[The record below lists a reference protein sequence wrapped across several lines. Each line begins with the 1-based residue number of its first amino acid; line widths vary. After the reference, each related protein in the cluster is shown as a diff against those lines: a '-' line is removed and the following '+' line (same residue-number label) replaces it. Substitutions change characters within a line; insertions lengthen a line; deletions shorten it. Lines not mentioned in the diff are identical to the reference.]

1 MAILLQALKKFNLY
15 RKIMGE
21 NKENIEDQDIQNTE
35 ETNQEEAQEISVEEQ
50 LTAEVQQEKD
60 KFLRLFAEFENYKKR
75 TSRERIELFKTANEE
90 LMSVL
95 LPILDDFDRGLAE
108 LKKTDDEEAIK
119 GMELINNK
127 LSNTLAQKGLSPIK
141 VEQGDVFDVEQH
153 EAITQIPAPS
163 EDLKGKVIDV
173 VEQGYKLGDKIIR
186 YPKVV
191 IGQ

>member
-1 MAILLQALKKFNLY
+1 MAILLQALKKFNFY
-15 RKIMGE
+15 RKIMSE
-21 NKENIEDQDIQNTE
+21 NKDNIEDKDIQDA
-35 ETNQEEAQEISVEEQ
+35 ETNPQEEAQEISVEEQ
-50 LTAEVQQEKD
+50 LTEEVKQEKD

-108 LKKTDDEEAIK
+108 LKKSDDDAALK

-127 LSNTLAQKGLSPIK
+127 LINTLSQKGLTPIK
-141 VEQGDVFDVEQH
+141 VEQSEVFDAESH

-163 EDLKGKVIDV
+163 PELKGKIIDV